1 MRKRMVQAILGA
13 AALVVGMLGT
23 TAVANAVTGDTVSI
37 SCNDVSGLIAAIN
50 EANGESGLTTI
61 LLAPSC
67 DYVLTTAYTSGSGL
81 PDVTG
86 EIKLVGRFTTIER
99 SSEAA
104 DFRIEE
110 VSDGGT
116 LTAQGIRFSN
126 GSRYVGG
133 CFLVEEGGS
142 LTIQH
147 GEVDHC
153 SAVLGG
159 GIINHGDLTV
169 TGVNISYNF
178 AEEAG
183 GGILND
189 GFLQLQGSTMTRNTA
204 FGGGAIAN
212 DGEAILSNSHVYLNT
227 AEFGA
232 GVSTDGGSVTLVM
245 TWVAGNQPDN
255 CYPAGSVV
263 GCYG

>member
-37 SCNDVSGLIAAIN
+37 SCGDVPGLIAAIN
-50 EANGESGLTTI
+50 EANSEGGLTTI

-67 DYVLTTAYTSGSGL
+67 DYVLTSAYTSGSGL

-86 EIKLVGRFTTIER
+86 DIKLVGRFTTIER
-99 SSEAA
+99 SVEAS
-104 DFRIEE
+104 DFRIIE
-110 VSDGGT
+110 VADGGT

-126 GSRYVGG
+126 GSRFVGG
-133 CFLVEEGGS
+133 CFLVEEDGT

-153 SAVLGG
+153 AAVFGG
-159 GIINHGDLTV
+159 GILNHGELTV
-169 TGVNISYNF
+169 TEVNVSYNL
-178 AEEAG
+178 ADEAG

-189 GFLQLQGSTMTRNTA
+189 GFMQLQGTTMTRNSA
-204 FGGGAIAN
+204 FSGGAIYN
-212 DGEAILSNSHVYLNT
+212 DGEAVLSNSRVYSNLAT
-227 AEFGA
+227 FGA
-232 GVSTDGGSVTLVM
+232 GVDEDGGTMTLVI
-245 TWVAGNQPDN
+245 TWVAGNTPDN